1 MVVEVAQPIHD
12 LPERPAGGRG
22 EGASGVA
29 QLVHAEALDPGGP
42 GGRLPDPPVEITAP
56 QVLALAA
63 QEHER
68 LRRLG
73 RVARQVLGQGRPPGQ
88 AAEHGVGAYLPL
100 LTCREDSGG
109 APRPGNE
116 CTTLIV
122 VTHEQA
128 QVELVLD
135 LNDQVV

>member
-1 MVVEVAQPIHD
+1 MSRQKP
-12 LPERPAGGRG
+12 LPEICQNCATRSLTP
-22 EGASGVA
+22 
-29 QLVHAEALDPGGP
+29 
-42 GGRLPDPPVEITAP
+42 
-56 QVLALAA
+56 
-63 QEHER
+63 
-68 LRRLG
+68 
-73 RVARQVLGQGRPPGQ
+73 PPGQ
-88 AAEHGVGAYLPL
+88 AAEQGVGAYLPL

-109 APRPGNE
+109 APRPGKE